1 MTGGASNEQKGPTM
15 DRPQVWTLNRK
26 SSTRRGVLCYE
37 AKVEAAEPKLPLTR
51 YHYQPHHTPLS
62 CAARTEHKASKGKDQ
77 NGMRGGR
84 LGGKVASCHY
94 SGFPG
99 FPLDRWSVAAV
110 LVVGNQDQGT
120 LHWMLLRSE

>member
-1 MTGGASNEQKGPTM
+1 M
-15 DRPQVWTLNRK
+15 
-26 SSTRRGVLCYE
+26 LCYGAE
-37 AKVEAAEPKLPLTR
+37 VEAAEPKLPLTR

-62 CAARTEHKASKGKDQ
+62 CAARTEHKASKGEDQ

-99 FPLDRWSVAAV
+99 FPLDRWTVAAV
-110 LVVGNQDQGT
+110 PVVGNQDQGT